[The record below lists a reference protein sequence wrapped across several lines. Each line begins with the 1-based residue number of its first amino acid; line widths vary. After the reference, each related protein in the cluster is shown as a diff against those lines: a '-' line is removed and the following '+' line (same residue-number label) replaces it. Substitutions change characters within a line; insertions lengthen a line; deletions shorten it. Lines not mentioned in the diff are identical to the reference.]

1 MSQARPGGGK
11 VKKRRRTPE
20 SEIDEASLDGEANGE
35 AALNISGELACFTLH
50 AVSYQYMLP
59 FNFCHFRNACR

>member
-1 MSQARPGGGK
+1 MLQARPGGGK

-35 AALNISGELACFTLH
+35 AALNISGEQACSLCM
-50 AVSYQYMLP
+50 Q
-59 FNFCHFRNACR
+59 